1 MRSQLGTPPMNFPL
15 EEAPAVLESFSKA
28 EQIQQPSKEQLPD
41 IQDPARPADQIA
53 NMPTPLQTPTI
64 TSEAPSEMGSTDPTT
79 PSPAVTPQ
87 PVKSLPTSTRQPRGN
102 KIVVPVIP
110 AVPILPL
117 SPKVSRQHRDSV
129 SVISSTSPAAQVEQG
144 LEEERRPSTTSVP
157 TSDQTSPNASADTL
171 KPASPPAPQKS
182 WADVMRSNT
191 VPKPTKTA
199 VTTSQIAN
207 GLGPAKNE
215 TLSDVLNTMD
225 VTASHSAAK
234 IAFLKPRGLVN
245 TGNMCYMNS
254 VCLLFCCCDPPKLID
269 AGVTNLGLLYSI
281 L

>member
-1 MRSQLGTPPMNFPL
+1 
-15 EEAPAVLESFSKA
+15 
-28 EQIQQPSKEQLPD
+28 
-41 IQDPARPADQIA
+41 
-53 NMPTPLQTPTI
+53 
-64 TSEAPSEMGSTDPTT
+64 
-79 PSPAVTPQ
+79 
-87 PVKSLPTSTRQPRGN
+87 
-102 KIVVPVIP
+102 
-110 AVPILPL
+110 
-117 SPKVSRQHRDSV
+117 
-129 SVISSTSPAAQVEQG
+129 
-144 LEEERRPSTTSVP
+144 
-157 TSDQTSPNASADTL
+157 
-171 KPASPPAPQKS
+171 
-182 WADVMRSNT
+182 
-191 VPKPTKTA
+191 VPKPTNTA